1 MLRIFR
7 TLKPKATLDAV
18 LLDSFDVDLDELAAE
33 KEHIHRQITEEDMAF
48 DRILTPQ
55 FQFIEPNACLTSA
68 LYRLLRERN
77 LFTHDIAYPSVRYY
91 QTEENR
97 DGEYVPVEVS
107 AEYISAHANPDPYVP
122 DLD

>member
-1 MLRIFR
+1 
-7 TLKPKATLDAV
+7 
-18 LLDSFDVDLDELAAE
+18 
-33 KEHIHRQITEEDMAF
+33 MAF
-48 DRILTPQ
+48 DRILTPN
-55 FQFIEPNACLTSA
+55 FRFIDPNTSLTSA

-107 AEYISAHANPDPYVP
+107 ADYISLTTKFRVFAFTKFSDMYQTPS
-122 DLD
+122 